1 MNIFNM
7 LQYRKCKEMKE
18 NSDRDILRITS
29 SELTKTTDTE
39 KKILKAVPGM
49 FLSQCSVSHILFFP
63 C

>member
-1 MNIFNM
+1 
-7 LQYRKCKEMKE
+7 MKE